1 MTLAITYAAAGDP
14 ADVLATTEI
23 PDPPPPEP
31 GQVQI
36 KVRAFPIHPGDLA
49 GINFV
54 PPAPGERAVPGLEA
68 TGVVVAVGPGVSTPA
83 VGTRVTVFPN
93 PGSWAQRI
101 NVPAELA
108 VTVPDSVSDDIAAQ
122 MVCNPLTAL
131 LLYRAAQQ
139 HFSVGFDGFV
149 VNNAANSSVGRLF
162 TAGAQHHQIATISVV
177 RSAARAQEFAERYPN
192 VPVISTDNPDWVEQ
206 VRTVSD
212 GRPIPVA
219 LDPIGGTIAADLISL
234 LSARGDLD
242 HLRTGSPRKHPAARL
257 GPARRRNRVARPDH
271 RPLVGR
277 HGTRTTGLRYRQ
289 CTRAG
294 HLPARRVRRCRR
306 LLTRPDHRRGPTR
319 QPARKNRHRDR
330 QDVTI
335 RLDSASQSGHGAER
349 ATGGTT

>member
-14 ADVLATTEI
+14 AEVLAATEI

-162 TAGAQHHQIATISVV
+162 TAGAQHRQIATISVV
-177 RSAARAQEFAERYPN
+177 RSAARAQELAERYPN

-206 VRTVSD
+206 VRTVAD

-234 LSARGDLD
+234 LSAGGTLITYGQVAQENIPL
-242 HLRTGSPRKHPAARL
+242 HASALL
-257 GPARRRNRVARPDH
+257 G
-271 RPLVGR
+271 GEI
-277 HGTRTTGLRYRQ
+277 GLRGLTIGRWL
-289 CTRAG
+289 TGTAPERRASDIAS
-294 HLPARRVRRCRR
+294 ARA
-306 LLTRPDHRRGPTR
+306 LATS
-319 QPARKNRHRDR
+319 QPAEFDVAGAYSLDQITDAVQHVNRPGK
-330 QDVTI
+330 I
-335 RLDSASQSGHGAER
+335 
-349 ATGGTT
+349 GTVIVKT

>member
-149 VNNAANSSVGRLF
+149 INNAANSSVGRLF

-177 RSAARAQEFAERYPN
+177 RSAARAQELAERYPN

-206 VRTVSD
+206 VRTVAD

-234 LSARGDLD
+234 LSAGGTLITYGQVAQENIPL
-242 HLRTGSPRKHPAARL
+242 HASALL
-257 GPARRRNRVARPDH
+257 G
-271 RPLVGR
+271 GEI
-277 HGTRTTGLRYRQ
+277 GLRGLTIGRWL
-289 CTRAG
+289 TGTAPERRASDIAS
-294 HLPARRVRRCRR
+294 ARA
-306 LLTRPDHRRGPTR
+306 LATS
-319 QPARKNRHRDR
+319 QPAEFDVAGAYSLDQITDAVQHVNRPGK
-330 QDVTI
+330 I
-335 RLDSASQSGHGAER
+335 
-349 ATGGTT
+349 GTVIVKM